1 MRKNGADKPGA
12 DSATATSSSTRLAQL
27 LRRPTGVAGLAGLI
41 SLVVYL
47 GTLAPTVLA
56 DDSAELVTAVRVL
69 GIPHPTGYPVY
80 LLLGKLFDLLPFA
93 TPPIRVGLLSVLCGA
108 GAVACTAWAAAR
120 LTASAAAGLLAGL
133 VAALN
138 GPMWGQA
145 TQPEVYA
152 LSALIIALA
161 VVVFVRWAI
170 IGGEGH
176 LIWLAFLLG
185 LGLAHHRAAIFFT
198 APLFATAAVG
208 QRAGWRLL
216 VKSLAAAALPLL
228 SYIYVP
234 VRAAAR
240 PALMWGGLHGWG
252 DFAAYVLGTTYECY
266 VFARPLDEV
275 MGVARDLTRG
285 LSAELTLG
293 GLALSV
299 IGMMASIRRHPRV
312 AVPLIVGV
320 VLLTAWN
327 LGYRVGDWDVFFV
340 PAALPAGLW
349 AGAGLRAVTR
359 FLGTALRDR
368 APWAAGAVTAAVLVL
383 VPVSMVQQNW
393 SRSHRGEWKDYDK
406 ACAVL
411 GQLAPNSIYVSELDP
426 GFFLPM
432 YLQIVEGRRPDV
444 VVTGSCR
451 VYEPWTYDAEATPAI
466 EALMQL
472 SEGAA
477 APTPEARSE
486 ASMHFAA
493 SLGEAVGWT
502 RPVYCFALQP
512 RPPQHLPAIA
522 LWSELFLMTTE
533 EPELLTEAESGP
545 PIAEYDAGISLAR
558 VTVEPREMRPSE
570 PLEIQLDWR
579 CERRLRESPFVLV
592 SIARREDSGEPTQP
606 RGTLVRYGTWLAYG
620 REPLPPTPPGSAYRQ
635 QLIGIAPTNA
645 QPGDWVLRVGI
656 ADSMDDAI
664 AVQEVAR
671 FRVLPAQGNR
681 GSG

>member
-1 MRKNGADKPGA
+1 MAKNRADKREA
-12 DSATATSSSTRLAQL
+12 DSATATSSTMRLGQL
-27 LRRPTGVAGLAGLI
+27 LRHPTGVAALAGLI
-41 SLVVYL
+41 SLGVYL

-56 DDSAELVTAVRVL
+56 DDSAELVTAIHVL
-69 GIPHPTGYPVY
+69 GVPHPTGYPVY

-120 LTASAAAGLLAGL
+120 LTASATAGLLAGL

-138 GPMWGQA
+138 GPMWSQA

-161 VVVFVRWAI
+161 VVAFVRWETA
-170 IGGEGH
+170 GGEGH
-176 LIWLAFLLG
+176 LIGLAFLLG

-208 QRAGWRLL
+208 GRAGWRLL
-216 VKSLAAAALPLL
+216 IKCLAAAALPLL

-234 VRAAAR
+234 LRVAAR
-240 PALMWGGLHGWG
+240 PALMWGGLHDWG
-252 DFAAYVLGTTYECY
+252 GVATYVLGTAYECY

-275 MGVARDLTRG
+275 MGVARDLTG
-285 LSAELTLG
+285 GISAELTLG

-299 IGMMASIRRHPRV
+299 IGMVASIRRQPRV

-349 AGAGLRAVTR
+349 AGAGLRTVTR

-368 APWAAGAVTAAVLVL
+368 APWAASAVGATVLVL
-383 VPVSMVQQNW
+383 VPASMVQQNW
-393 SRSHRGEWKDYDK
+393 PRSHRGEWKHYDK
-406 ACAVL
+406 ASAVL
-411 GQLAPNSIYVSELDP
+411 GQLEPKSVYVSELDA

-432 YLQIVEGRRPDV
+432 YLQVVEGRRRDV
-444 VVTGSCR
+444 LVTGSTD
-451 VYEPWTYDAEATPAI
+451 VYEAWTYEPEVTPAI
-466 EALMQL
+466 QALMGASQ
-472 SEGAA
+472 GAA
-477 APTPEARSE
+477 AQTPEARSE
-486 ASMHFAA
+486 HSMRFAA
-493 SLGEAVGWT
+493 ALAEAVGWE
-502 RPVYCFALQP
+502 RPVYCFAFQP
-512 RPPQHLPAIA
+512 WPPRYLPAIA

-533 EPELLTEAESGP
+533 EPEFLTQVGGGP
-545 PIAEYDAGISLAR
+545 PIAEYDGGISLAQ
-558 VTVEPREMRPSE
+558 VTVKRREMRPSE
-570 PLEIQLDWR
+570 PLEVELDWR
-579 CERRLRESPFVLV
+579 CERRLDKSPFVLV
-592 SIARREDSGEPTQP
+592 SIARREGSGEPTQP
-606 RGTLVRYGTWLAYG
+606 RGTLVSYGTWLAYG

-656 ADSMDDAI
+656 ADSMDDAV
-664 AVQEVAR
+664 AVQEVAE
-671 FRVLPAQGNR
+671 FRVLPARKNG